1 MSVGAEIAKR
11 RLELGLTQAQLAE
24 RVICGRVFVTQIEGG
39 VKSPSIQMLQRFAN
53 ALDCKVTDLVKEDA

>member
-24 RVICGRVFVTQIEGG
+24 RVICGRVFIAQVEGG
-39 VKSPSIQMLQRFAN
+39 VRFPSINMLQRFAN
-53 ALDCKVTDLVKEDA
+53 ALGCKISDLLKEDA